1 MRPRA
6 CLPGHHQNIIHG
18 TASNAL
24 DANKQSCTRCVR
36 SSSILSVGA
45 PSLLHAPRFASLQH
59 GMHEA
64 KMNEEHCVA
73 RSTCRAPTPKS
84 SRSVAS
90 IAPWGR
96 GQAELQRTPYR
107 PPLASQ
113 SALRSPAA
121 APGGFTC
128 IELACFW
135 LWLYSYWRN
144 YFEAKYPSTILYCI
158 HCTQASDSRYAIRR
172 SRMKYVWKHRI

>member
-144 YFEAKYPSTILYCI
+144 YFQLRSKVSIYDTVLY
-158 HCTQASDSRYAIRR
+158 SLYAGLRFKIRHTTKPDEI
-172 SRMKYVWKHRI
+172 RMET